1 MRALSKKMDETMVLR
16 GFSPKTRSAYVCRV
30 RGLAQYYRRS
40 PDGISNED
48 VERYLLHL
56 LQERG
61 LSYSTCNQA
70 LSAARFLFEQV
81 LGRPPDALRIPS
93 PKVPQRLPEIL
104 SREEMVRL
112 IEAATELKHKAVLMT
127 TYSGGLR
134 VSEVCRLKVTDIDID
149 RMMIRVEQGKAKKD
163 RSTLL
168 SERLLRLLRR
178 YGVVYRPTDWLFTKR
193 DGSGPYGSGPMDDS
207 APQKMF
213 FRAKQRGGI
222 RKHGGIHGL
231 RHAFATHLLEDGE
244 DLPSIQKLMG
254 QRSIRTTMR
263 YLHVTQSR
271 MAGTRSPLDGLP
283 LAD

>member
-1 MRALSKKMDETMVLR
+1 MSALSKKMDETMVLR

-40 PDGISNED
+40 PDRISNEE

-70 LSAARFLFEQV
+70 LSAVRFLFEQV

-149 RMMIRVEQGKAKKD
+149 SDRMMIRVEKGKAKKD
-163 RSTLL
+163 RYTLL

-178 YGVVYRPTDWLFTKR
+178 YWVVYRPTDWLFTKR
-193 DGSGPYGSGPMDDS
+193 DGSGPMDDS

-213 FRAKQRGGI
+213 FRAKQRAGI

-231 RHAFATHLLEDGE
+231 RHAFATRLLEDGE

-254 QRSIRTTMR
+254 HRSIRTTMR